1 MTSTTSCTRAV
12 VEDYLRRAAKGDP
25 ERIAAIYAE
34 KVDWMVAENPQVPW
48 IRSRS
53 TRTDV
58 AGHWVD
64 LASYTVP
71 DQGAF
76 SIDAIVVEGSEAVVM
91 GHLSGTVRATGKTFS
106 GPFALRLS
114 VDDGLITRH
123 HIYENSLSVAA
134 ACTPDGSYSQA
145 DSPGR

>member
-1 MTSTTSCTRAV
+1 
-12 VEDYLRRAAKGDP
+12 RAAEGDP

-53 TRTDV
+53 TRADV
-58 AGHWVD
+58 AGHWAD

-71 DQGAF
+71 GQGTF

-123 HIYENSLSVAA
+123 HIYENSLSVAE
-134 ACTPDGSYSQA
+134 ACTLDGSCSQA
-145 DSPGR
+145 DSPGW

>member
-1 MTSTTSCTRAV
+1 MASTTDCTRSV
-12 VEDYLRRAAKGDP
+12 VEDYLRRAAEGDP

-53 TRTDV
+53 ARADV

-71 DQGAF
+71 GQGTF

-123 HIYENSLSVAA
+123 HIYENSLSVAE
-134 ACTPDGSYSQA
+134 ACTVDGSCSQA

>member
-1 MTSTTSCTRAV
+1 
-12 VEDYLRRAAKGDP
+12 
-25 ERIAAIYAE
+25 
-34 KVDWMVAENPQVPW
+34 
-48 IRSRS
+48 
-53 TRTDV
+53 
-58 AGHWVD
+58 
-64 LASYTVP
+64 YTVP